1 MKKKTGIVVGVLA
14 VLAVLAVGVFMFTKE
29 AKQAVVEITPIS
41 ATMKQ
46 GEEIP
51 KEIEVKVTGEE
62 EIVLDRKTEYTV
74 GKFVKEL
81 KEGKNYQ
88 ISVDTD
94 GRTKGEFPV
103 KVKLSDEIKKE
114 LEGNWSKSLTVELK
128 EGSLK
133 VERGIMKD
141 RPMIALTFDDGP
153 GPNTGKILDVLEQ
166 YDERATFFMLGNS
179 ASAYPE
185 TVKRIY
191 ETGNEIANHSTTH
204 ADLSKSSLE
213 KIRWEIDTASG
224 TIESACGQSPVLLR
238 PPYGAV
244 SPDLR
249 ANAGMPLIMWSIDTL
264 DWKTRDTQNT
274 IEVVMKEKQ
283 DGAIVLMHDIHDPSV
298 EAAVQLIPK
307 LLEEGYQLVTISEL
321 AEAKGI
327 PLENGV
333 KYFNFSE

>member
-1 MKKKTGIVVGVLA
+1 MKKKLWIVAGVIALLA
-14 VLAVLAVGVFMFTKE
+14 AVASGCAKEEAVI
-29 AKQAVVEITPIS
+29 EITPQS
-41 ATMKQ
+41 AVIKQ
-46 GEEIP
+46 GETIP
-51 KEIEVKVTGEE
+51 QEMEVKLTGKE
-62 EIVLDRKTEYTV
+62 EIVLDRKNDYTV
-74 GKFVKEL
+74 GKFVEEL
-81 KEGKNYQ
+81 KEGKNVK
-88 ISVDTD
+88 ILVETD

-103 KVKLSDEIKKE
+103 KAELSDEIKKQ
-114 LEGNWSKSLTVELK
+114 LEEKWSGKLEVKLN
-128 EGSLK
+128 EGTLK
-133 VERGIMKD
+133 VERGIMAD

-179 ASAYPE
+179 AYAYPE

-213 KIRWEIDTASG
+213 KMRWEIDTASE
-224 TIESACGQSPVLLR
+224 TIENACGQRPALLR

-274 IEVVMKEKQ
+274 IDVVMNEKK
-283 DGAIVLMHDIHDPSV
+283 DGSIVLMHDIHDPSV

-321 AEAKGI
+321 AQAKGI
-327 PLENGV
+327 PLENGI

>member
-1 MKKKTGIVVGVLA
+1 MKKKVLIVISVLIVLA
-14 VLAVLAVGVFMFTKE
+14 AGIFLFTRQEEQAVL
-29 AKQAVVEITPIS
+29 EITPVSVVI
-41 ATMKQ
+41 KQ
-46 GEEIP
+46 GEAIP
-51 KEIEVKVTGEE
+51 QNVEVKLTGKEQ
-62 EIVLDRKTEYTV
+62 IVLDRKKDYTV
-74 GKFVKEL
+74 GKFVKEV
-81 KEGKNYQ
+81 KEGKNCNF
-88 ISVDTD
+88 IVDTD
-94 GRTKGEFPV
+94 GRTKGEFP
-103 KVKLSDEIKKE
+103 IK
-114 LEGNWSKSLTVELK
+114 VELK
-128 EGSLK
+128 DDIKKQLEEKWSKKLEVKINEGTLK
-133 VERGIMKD
+133 VERGIMPD

-179 ASAYPE
+179 AYAYPE

-213 KIRWEIDTASG
+213 KIRWEIDTASE
-224 TIESACGQSPVLLR
+224 TIESACGQRPALLR

-244 SPDLR
+244 SPALR
-249 ANAGMPLIMWSIDTL
+249 ENAGMPLIMWSIDTL

-274 IEVVMKEKQ
+274 IDVVMNQKQ

-321 AEAKGI
+321 AQAKGI

>member
-1 MKKKTGIVVGVLA
+1 MKKKLWIVAGVIALLA
-14 VLAVLAVGVFMFTKE
+14 AVASGCAKE
-29 AKQAVVEITPIS
+29 EAAIVEITPQS
-41 ATMKQ
+41 AVIKQ
-46 GEEIP
+46 GETIP
-51 KEIEVKVTGEE
+51 QEMEVKLTGKE
-62 EIVLDRKTEYTV
+62 EIVLDRKNDYTV
-74 GKFVKEL
+74 GKFVEEL
-81 KEGKNYQ
+81 KEGKNVK
-88 ISVDTD
+88 ILVETD
-94 GRTKGEFPV
+94 GRTKGEFPI
-103 KVKLSDEIKKE
+103 KAELSDEIKKQ
-114 LEGNWSKSLTVELK
+114 LEEKWSGKLEVKLN
-128 EGSLK
+128 EGTLK
-133 VERGIMKD
+133 VERGIMMD

-179 ASAYPE
+179 AYAYPE

-204 ADLSKSSLE
+204 ADLSKASLE
-213 KIRWEIDTASG
+213 KMRWEIDTASE
-224 TIESACGQSPVLLR
+224 TIENACGQRPALLR

-264 DWKTRDTQNT
+264 DWKTRDIQNT
-274 IEVVMKEKQ
+274 IDVVMNEKQ

-321 AEAKGI
+321 AQAKGI
-327 PLENGV
+327 PLENGI

>member
-1 MKKKTGIVVGVLA
+1 MKKKLWIVAGVIALLA
-14 VLAVLAVGVFMFTKE
+14 AVASGCAKE
-29 AKQAVVEITPIS
+29 EAAIVEITPQS
-41 ATMKQ
+41 AVIKQ
-46 GEEIP
+46 GETIP
-51 KEIEVKVTGEE
+51 QEMEVKLTGKE
-62 EIVLDRKTEYTV
+62 EIVLDRKNDYTV
-74 GKFVKEL
+74 GKFVEEL
-81 KEGKNYQ
+81 KEGKNVK
-88 ISVDTD
+88 ILVETD
-94 GRTKGEFPV
+94 GRTKGEFPI
-103 KVKLSDEIKKE
+103 KAELSDEIKKQ
-114 LEGNWSKSLTVELK
+114 LEEKWSGKLEVKLN
-128 EGSLK
+128 EGTLK
-133 VERGIMKD
+133 VERGIMMD

-179 ASAYPE
+179 AYAYPE

-204 ADLSKSSLE
+204 ADLSKASLE
-213 KIRWEIDTASG
+213 KMRWEIDTASE
-224 TIESACGQSPVLLR
+224 TIENACGQRPALLR

-274 IEVVMKEKQ
+274 IDVVMNEKQ

-321 AEAKGI
+321 AQAKGI
-327 PLENGV
+327 PLENGI